1 MAAGTSLRQSS
12 IRGRRFIRR
21 SCAPGVVGS
30 PVCGSRPIGLS
41 ASLRLP
47 VYSWIAVV
55 LSEAPVPLPGLLPL
69 SLLSPCSPPPGCQP
83 PFRGLIAPFGYLPK
97 VRKSNDLTRFFQSF
111 VREMRF
117 SSRALLS
124 VDRTARGELFD
135 VEGSVG
141 FRLRRLRCEA
151 RCGAESSVGCE
162 PFGVAAARDNACSGR
177 FFGDCPAGEA
187 PCPRDFF
194 GVCNEVADS

>member
-1 MAAGTSLRQSS
+1 MAAGTFLRLPS
-12 IRGRRFIRR
+12 IRG
-21 SCAPGVVGS
+21 GVSSGGAVPPELSVHLSAAAGPS
-30 PVCGSRPIGLS
+30 GCQPPCGSRFTRGLQWS
-41 ASLRLP
+41 CPKLRFP
-47 VYSWIAVV
+47 YPACF
-55 LSEAPVPLPGLLPL
+55 
-69 SLLSPCSPPPGCQP
+69 LSPCFPLALPPGCQP